1 VIAAAD
7 RPELAQFV
15 SRLLRLDPAALVR
28 LRPEPNGSGCAWAM
42 LPFRVLVGRRLSQ
55 SPPTDITVRAAD
67 LARALADGEVGELAR
82 WDEAWR
88 WPVPSS
94 PGRTVEHIPVAE
106 VRRLAHAAARTVRQ
120 AMTEGVNGRA
130 VGERALRDALLDH
143 VAIVVTG
150 DDGERIEIPQRMV
163 QALVRTGLLDP
174 APEATVSGE
183 TVGTGTAGAGTVGA
197 QALGAETG
205 RAETGRAET
214 GPAKTVGAKTVGA
227 ETVGAKTESVS
238 ADTMGF
244 GVSAD
249 TVSIDFVAVRRTMA
263 WIGLSSRYG
272 SAWYRPISPLRMS
285 RGVDG

>member
-15 SRLLRLDPAALVR
+15 SRLLRLDPAAVVR

-55 SPPTDITVRAAD
+55 PPPSDITVRAAD
-67 LARALADGEVGELAR
+67 LARALAAGEVGELAR
-82 WDEAWR
+82 RDEAWR

-174 APEATVSGE
+174 APRATMSDEPLGTE
-183 TVGTGTAGAGTVGA
+183 TVT
-197 QALGAETG
+197 
-205 RAETGRAET
+205 
-214 GPAKTVGAKTVGA
+214 AKTVGA
-227 ETVGAKTESVS
+227 ETAAAETVGHETVGRETVGAKTDSVS

-249 TVSIDFVAVRRTMA
+249 TESIDVVAVRRTMA
-263 WIGLSSRYG
+263 WIGISSRYG